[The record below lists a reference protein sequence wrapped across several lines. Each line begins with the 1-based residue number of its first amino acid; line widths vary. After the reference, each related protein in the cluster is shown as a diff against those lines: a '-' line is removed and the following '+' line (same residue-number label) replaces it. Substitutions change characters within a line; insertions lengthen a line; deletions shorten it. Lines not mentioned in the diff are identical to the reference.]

1 MASLDELRVYKSV
14 CLKIRSTLVSGRE
27 DLVSPTIV
35 TKHFVDGFTASLNE
49 GGSIPNRSV
58 ETGEA
63 MVMDAIGNGC
73 PMDGDLESSE
83 GNGSRNT
90 CPFVESCPGWNV
102 EYSEKR
108 CEVRCTNRRAC
119 RLPQHAR

>member
-1 MASLDELRVYKSV
+1 MTSLDELRVYKSV

-35 TKHFVDGFTASLNE
+35 TKNFLDGFVASLNE
-49 GGSIPNRSV
+49 GDMVPNRSV

-63 MVMDAIGNGC
+63 VVMDAVSNGC
-73 PMDGDLESSE
+73 PLDGELKATE
-83 GNGSRNT
+83 GNGTQNS
-90 CPFVESCPGWNV
+90 CPFVESAPGWNV

-108 CEVRCTNRRAC
+108 CEVSAITSTTK
-119 RLPQHAR
+119 